1 MSNIDFIKT
10 KRKEKKLKARKK
22 WISTKKKKKR
32 KIDEK
37 WIDNKSVKC
46 RTESKIEIK
55 KMKEKCKKK
64 KISRLFF
71 QNLDNYSEHWTYSSS
86 NSLWDTLTNHCSMV
100 KTVIYK
106 IEKAVKSIYYDQF
119 FAKVNLKWMLCWP
132 KSYAIRTSCSTCLS

>member
-64 KISRLFF
+64 K
-71 QNLDNYSEHWTYSSS
+71 
-86 NSLWDTLTNHCSMV
+86 
-100 KTVIYK
+100 
-106 IEKAVKSIYYDQF
+106 
-119 FAKVNLKWMLCWP
+119 NLKIIFFKTWIIIVSIELTP
-132 KSYAIRTSCSTCLS
+132 AVTVFEIRLLTTVLW